1 MRVNNPHSHATTQ
14 MSLRTRSKNG
24 ISEAYKH
31 NDFTSQNRQKNII
44 GGSWKN
50 TDTTMK
56 TQV

>member
-1 MRVNNPHSHATTQ
+1 MEVT
-14 MSLRTRSKNG
+14 
-24 ISEAYKH
+24 EAYKD

-56 TQV
+56 TQSKCDQQIWKSLSL